1 MKTYSI
7 SGKETVTRGAKEAK
21 AGSLSNS
28 DNRHS
33 PQAVSSQ

>member
-21 AGSLSNS
+21 ADRSSNS
-28 DNRHS
+28 DIRYS
-33 PQAVSSQ
+33 PQAISSQ